1 MVGLTFVVLTVVVV
15 GVVVLA
21 LGLVLERLARRSGT
35 GAPPRP

>member
-1 MVGLTFVVLTVVVV
+1 MVGLTFVVLAVVVFGVVVV
-15 GVVVLA
+15 A

>member
-1 MVGLTFVVLTVVVV
+1 MVGLTFVVLAVVILGVVVV
-15 GVVVLA
+15 G